1 MDAFAH
7 LSVLISI
14 VLGLGI
20 TNLLIGFARIVQMR
34 GRVKVYWPVIV
45 WGLVLLVLHVQTWWS
60 MFGLRNVET
69 WTFVAFSL
77 TLMQPILLFFL
88 SALVMP
94 DFDRDEALDLKVNYF
109 AQVPWFFGIIVALL
123 LASLLRSYAT
133 GGSLPA
139 PVDLAFHIAF
149 FAGALPAAFIANERY
164 HQIAALVAAA
174 AVFAYVAL
182 LFTVLR

>member
-20 TNLLIGFARIVQMR
+20 TNLLMGFARIVQMR
-34 GRVKVYWPVIV
+34 GRISIYWPVVV
-45 WGLVLLVLHVQTWWS
+45 WALVLLLIHVQTWWS

-69 WTFVAFSL
+69 WTFLAFTL

-88 SALVMP
+88 SALVLP
-94 DFDRDEALDLKVNYF
+94 DFDRDEALDLRANYY
-109 AQVPWFFGIIVALL
+109 AQVRWFFGILLALL
-123 LASLLRSYAT
+123 LTSLARTFTLEGR
-133 GGSLPA
+133 LPA
-139 PVDLAFHIAF
+139 TPDLAFH
-149 FAGALPAAFIANERY
+149 AGFIAGVIPGLVVKNEIF
-164 HQIAALVAAA
+164 HKISALVAAGA
-174 AVFAYVAL
+174 IFAYVAA

>member
-1 MDAFAH
+1 VDAFAH

-20 TNLLIGFARIVQMR
+20 TNLLMGLARVVQMR
-34 GRVKVYWPVIV
+34 GRVKVYWPTIL
-45 WGLVLLVLHVQTWWS
+45 WALTLLVIHVQTWWS

-88 SALVMP
+88 SALVLP
-94 DFDRDEALDLKVNYF
+94 DFDRDEAFNLRANYF
-109 AQVPWFFGIIVALL
+109 AQVHWFFGIILALL
-123 LASLLRSYAT
+123 VLSLARTMAIE
-133 GGSLPA
+133 GRLPA
-139 PVDLAFHIAF
+139 GPDLTFH
-149 FAGALPAAFIANERY
+149 LAFIAGVIPAAVIRNEFY
-164 HQIAALVAAA
+164 HKVSALVAAGSI
-174 AVFAYVAL
+174 FAYVAL

>member
-20 TNLLIGFARIVQMR
+20 TNLLMGFARIVQMR
-34 GRVKVYWPVIV
+34 GRVSVYWPTIV
-45 WGLVLLVLHVQTWWS
+45 WGLVLLLIHVQTWWS
-60 MFGLRNVET
+60 MFGLRAVTT

-94 DFDRDEALDLKVNYF
+94 DFDRDEALDLKANYF
-109 AQVPWFFGIIVALL
+109 AQVRWFFGIIIVLL
-123 LASLLRSYAT
+123 VTSLLRTFAIE
-133 GGSLPA
+133 GRPPA
-139 PVDLAFHIAF
+139 PADLAFHIGF
-149 FAGALPAAFIANERY
+149 LVGAVPAAIVTNERF
-164 HQIAALVAAA
+164 HQIAALVAASS
-174 AVFAYVAL
+174 VFAYVAL

>member
-1 MDAFAH
+1 MDAFTH

-20 TNLLIGFARIVQMR
+20 TNLLMGFARIVQMR

-45 WGLVLLVLHVQTWWS
+45 WGLALLVIHVQTWWS

-69 WTFVAFSL
+69 WTFVVFSL

-109 AQVPWFFGIIVALL
+109 AQVRWFFGIIIALL
-123 LASLLRSYAT
+123 LISLLRSYAT
-133 GGSLPA
+133 HGRLPEA
-139 PVDLAFHIAF
+139 PDLAFHIGF
-149 FAGALPAAFIANERY
+149 IAGSLPAALITNERF
-164 HQIAALVAAA
+164 HQLAALVAATA
-174 AVFAYVAL
+174 IFAYVAS

>member
-20 TNLLIGFARIVQMR
+20 TNLLMGFARIVQMR
-34 GRVKVYWPVIV
+34 GRVKVYWPVVV
-45 WGLVLLVLHVQTWWS
+45 WGLVLLLIHVQTWWS

-88 SALVMP
+88 SALLMP
-94 DFDRDEALDLKVNYF
+94 DFDRDEVLDLKANYF
-109 AQVPWFFGIIVALL
+109 AQVQWFFGMIVALVAL
-123 LASLLRSYAT
+123 SLLRSYSMD
-133 GGSLPA
+133 GRLPNA
-139 PVDLAFHIAF
+139 PDLAFHVAF
-149 FAGALPAAFIANERY
+149 IVGALPAMFVKYERF
-164 HQIAALVAAA
+164 HQVAALVAAA
-174 AVFAYVAL
+174 AIFAYVAA

>member
-20 TNLLIGFARIVQMR
+20 TNLLMGLARIVQMR
-34 GRVKVYWPVIV
+34 GRVKVFWPTIV
-45 WGLVLLVLHVQTWWS
+45 WALVLLLIHVQTWWT
-60 MFGLRNVET
+60 MFGLRNIET

-77 TLMQPILLFFL
+77 VLAQPIFLFFL

-94 DFDRDEALDLKVNYF
+94 DFDRDEALDLKANYF
-109 AQVPWFFGIIVALL
+109 AQVRWFFGIIVALL
-123 LASLLRSYAT
+123 IVSFLRPVALEGVMPT
-133 GGSLPA
+133 PA
-139 PVDLAFHIAF
+139 DLAFHIGF
-149 FAGALPAAFIANERY
+149 LAGALPAAIFTNERY
-164 HQIAALVAAA
+164 HHVAALVAAA
-174 AVFAYVAL
+174 AVFAYVAS

>member
-20 TNLLIGFARIVQMR
+20 TNLLLGFARIVQMR
-34 GRVKVYWPVIV
+34 ARVKAYWPTIV
-45 WGLVLLVLHVQTWWS
+45 WGLVLLVIHVQTWWS
-60 MFGLRNVET
+60 MFGLRTVET

-94 DFDRDEALDLKVNYF
+94 DFDRDEALDLKANYF
-109 AQVPWFFGIIVALL
+109 AQVRWFFGIIIALL
-123 LASLLRSYAT
+123 IASLLRSYAI
-133 GGSLPA
+133 GGRPPA
-139 PVDLAFHIAF
+139 AADLAFHIAF
-149 FAGALPAAFIANERY
+149 LAGAVPAAIITNERF
-164 HQIAALVAAA
+164 HQLAALVAATT
-174 AVFAYVAL
+174 VFAYVAS

>member
-20 TNLLIGFARIVQMR
+20 TNLLIGLARIVQMR
-34 GRVKVYWPVIV
+34 GRVKVYWPTIV
-45 WGLVLLVLHVQTWWS
+45 WALVLLLLHVQTWWS

-94 DFDRDEALDLKVNYF
+94 DFDRDEALDLHANYF
-109 AQVPWFFGIIVALL
+109 AQVRWFFGIIVALL
-123 LASLLRSYAT
+123 LVSLLRTYAT
-133 GGSLPA
+133 SGRLPA
-139 PVDLAFHIAF
+139 TPDLAFH
-149 FAGALPAAFIANERY
+149 LAFIAGVIPGVVVTNEIF
-164 HQIAALVAAA
+164 HKISALVAAGSI
-174 AVFAYVAL
+174 FAYVAL